1 MDKGVLKMTTA
12 IRASDGARSPRI
24 AIGTAAETIT
34 YGIGQSSLGTVLVAR
49 SGAGVCAVSI
59 GSASRELIDDLAN
72 QFSDASLAW
81 DDAKLAKDIRKI
93 VNFIDD
99 PKSTPDFLIDARGT
113 KFQRR
118 VWDVLLRVPA
128 GKTITYAALAA
139 RVGNPKAIRAVA
151 SACAANAIALAIP
164 CHRVIRSDGTLS
176 GYRWGIEVKRAL
188 LAREAMA

>member
-1 MDKGVLKMTTA
+1 MTTA
-12 IRASDGARSPRI
+12 TRASDGARSSRI
-24 AIGTAAETIT
+24 AIGAAPETIT

-49 SGAGVCAVSI
+49 SAAGVCAVSI
-59 GSASRELIDDLAN
+59 GSASGELIDNLAN

-99 PKSTPDFLIDARGT
+99 PKSTPDFLIDVRGT
-113 KFQRR
+113 EFQKR

>member
-1 MDKGVLKMTTA
+1 MTTA
-12 IRASDGARSPRI
+12 IRASDGALSPRI
-24 AIGTAAETIT
+24 AIGTPAETIT

-49 SGAGVCAVSI
+49 GGAGVCAVSI
-59 GSASRELIDDLAN
+59 GSASRELVDDLAN

-99 PKSTPDFLIDARGT
+99 PKSTPDFLIDVRGT
-113 KFQRR
+113 EFQKR

-139 RVGNPKAIRAVA
+139 RVGNTKAIRAVA

-176 GYRWGIEVKRAL
+176 GYRWGIEAKRAL
-188 LAREAMA
+188 LAREAVA

>member
-1 MDKGVLKMTTA
+1 MTTA
-12 IRASDGARSPRI
+12 IRARDRARSRRI

-34 YGIGQSSLGTVLVAR
+34 HGIGQSRLGSVLVAR

-99 PKSTPDFLIDARGT
+99 PNSTLDFQIDVRGT
-113 KFQRR
+113 KFQKR
-118 VWDVLLRVPA
+118 VWDALLRVPA
-128 GKTITYAALAA
+128 GTTITYAALAA

-151 SACAANAIALAIP
+151 GACAANAIALAIP

-188 LAREAMA
+188 PC